1 MIISRLEKGE
11 KGTNLALKFKIS
23 KQHIT
28 DKRKNKGKIMKFTD
42 SVDTNEGLKIHK
54 YLQFVHKFK

>member
-1 MIISRLEKGE
+1 MIISHLEKGE

-28 DKRKNKGKIMKFTD
+28 DKRKNKEKIMKFTD

>member
-1 MIISRLEKGE
+1 MISSRLEKGE
-11 KGTNLALKFKIS
+11 KGTNLTLEFKIS

-28 DKRKNKGKIMKFTD
+28 DKCKNKGKIMKFTD
-42 SVDTNEGLKIHK
+42 SVETNEGLKIHK

>member
-11 KGTNLALKFKIS
+11 KGTNLALEFKIS

-42 SVDTNEGLKIHK
+42 SVETNEGLKIHK

>member
-1 MIISRLEKGE
+1 MIISHLEKGE